1 MSLKHPLSIPRRQI
15 IRGLLA
21 AGAFGATSRLWVG
34 CTPASTPEANSGSPA
49 ASGSASPGK
58 EVVMGYIY

>member
-1 MSLKHPLSIPRRQI
+1 VNSQRPLSIPRRQL

-34 CTPASTPEANSGSPA
+34 CAPTPLPEASSGSPA
-49 ASGSASPGK
+49 PSVASK
-58 EVVMGYIY
+58 RH